1 MPVYRIDLAYDG
13 TGFRGWARNA
23 GVRTVQGEIEAAL
36 ARVLGEE
43 VPLSVAGRT
52 DAGVHARRQVA
63 SFPSDAK
70 IDTATTLRSLR
81 TMLGPEIALRDLT
94 AAPEG
99 FDARFSAVRRSYRYF
114 IDESPSHDPLRSHW
128 VWHRGEAL
136 DLGAMNQAAAAFVG
150 PHDFASLCRAAEGG
164 TTERTVESA
173 GWERVPTEVSS
184 LQSPVSSRVPS
195 LQSPVSSPVSGGQL
209 PDSRQTEISER
220 VVGQRATGNPPAAP
234 GFPSPDSG
242 LLVYMVSA
250 KAFCHQ
256 MVRSMVALCV
266 DVGRGKMRAE
276 AVPEILDKK
285 DRNAARGVAPPH
297 GLVLWEVEY

>member
-36 ARVLGEE
+36 ARILGEE
-43 VPLSVAGRT
+43 VSLSVAGRT
-52 DAGVHARRQVA
+52 DAGVHARHQVA
-63 SFPSDAK
+63 SFPAATE
-70 IDTATTLRSLR
+70 IDPVAVLRSLR
-81 TMLGPEIALRDLT
+81 TMLGTEIAVHDLA

-114 IDESPSHDPLRSHW
+114 IGEAPSHDPLRSRW

-136 DLGAMNQAAAAFVG
+136 DLGAMNQAAAAFLG

-164 TTERTVESA
+164 TTERTVDLA
-173 GWERVPTEVSS
+173 LWVR
-184 LQSPVSSRVPS
+184 S
-195 LQSPVSSPVSGGQL
+195 LQSPVSSPEEVASLQSPVSGLRSPASGI
-209 PDSRQTEISER
+209 R
-220 VVGQRATGNPPAAP
+220 PPA
-234 GFPSPDSG
+234 SG
-242 LLVYMVSA
+242 LLVFMVSA

-266 DVGRGKMRAE
+266 DVGRGRVPAG
-276 AVPEILDKK
+276 AVPEILAKK
-285 DRNAARGVAPPH
+285 DRNAARGVAPAH

>member
-52 DAGVHARRQVA
+52 DAGVHARHQVA
-63 SFPSDAK
+63 SFPCDAK

-195 LQSPVSSPVSGGQL
+195 LQSPVSSPTQALG
-209 PDSRQTEISER
+209 
-220 VVGQRATGNPPAAP
+220 AWP

-297 GLVLWEVEY
+297 GLVLWEVDY

>member
-52 DAGVHARRQVA
+52 DAGVHARHQVA

-164 TTERTVESA
+164 TTERRVESA
-173 GWERVPTEVSS
+173 GWERGAAS
-184 LQSPVSSRVPS
+184 
-195 LQSPVSSPVSGGQL
+195 
-209 PDSRQTEISER
+209 
-220 VVGQRATGNPPAAP
+220 GQRSAVSQPEG
-234 GFPSPDSG
+234 PSGVGYRESGVG
-242 LLVYMVSA
+242 LLVYAVSA